1 MSHNDNNPA
10 RSAWHHRPAIW
21 ALIVALGLAA
31 LAALFFAPFGGGKD
45 SSTPEML
52 APGSGAAATAPAATA
67 GTAAPAGG
75 TAPARN

>member
-31 LAALFFAPFGGGKD
+31 LAALFFAPLGGSKE
-45 SSTPEML
+45 SSTPELL
-52 APGSGAAATAPAATA
+52 APATGGAATAPA